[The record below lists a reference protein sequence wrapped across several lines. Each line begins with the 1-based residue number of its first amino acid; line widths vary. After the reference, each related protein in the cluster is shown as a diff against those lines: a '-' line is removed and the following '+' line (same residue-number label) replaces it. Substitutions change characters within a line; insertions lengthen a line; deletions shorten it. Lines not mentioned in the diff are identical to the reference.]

1 MRRAPPSPGKSNP
14 KLVPAAAT
22 VTFADAPALPAAPVQ
37 VRVKLLVALSAPV
50 DWLPEVALVPDQ
62 SPEAVQEVALVED
75 QASVEDA
82 PLVTDVGFVVSDTV
96 GSVDAVAVT
105 LADTLALPPAPVQ
118 VRGKSVL
125 ALSAPLDWLPEVA
138 LVPDQPPEAVQLLA
152 LVEDQV
158 SVEAPPLRTDVGF
171 AVNDTVGGGF
181 APVAATVYVMVV
193 VVVTP
198 FASVES
204 ILTVCWPGA
213 PGTCGHGFQ
222 SPHIT
227 YGA

>member
-1 MRRAPPSPGKSNP
+1 MA
-14 KLVPAAAT
+14 
-22 VTFADAPALPAAPVQ
+22 
-37 VRVKLLVALSAPV
+37 
-50 DWLPEVALVPDQ
+50 
-62 SPEAVQEVALVED
+62 
-75 QASVEDA
+75 
-82 PLVTDVGFVVSDTV
+82 
-96 GSVDAVAVT
+96 
-105 LADTLALPPAPVQ
+105 
-118 VRGKSVL
+118 
-125 ALSAPLDWLPEVA
+125 WLPEVA
-138 LVPDQPPEAVQLLA
+138 LVPDQPPEAVQLVA

-158 SVEAPPLRTDVGF
+158 SVEAAPLTTDVGF
-171 AVNDTVGGGF
+171 AVNDTVGGGV

-213 PGTCGHGFQ
+213 PGTRGHGFQ